1 MDKGYFTWI
10 LSSEVFHKER
20 SEISGVGVG
29 VVEAVI
35 LGQTERQVGW
45 DEGRVSPWAEYGDDV
60 CGKGRG
66 EEERHDA
73 DGEAHARVVEQRHPS
88 I

>member
-1 MDKGYFTWI
+1 MTLVKRLAF
-10 LSSEVFHKER
+10 
-20 SEISGVGVG
+20 
-29 VVEAVI
+29 
-35 LGQTERQVGW
+35 QQVAGALVT
-45 DEGRVSPWAEYGDDV
+45 RVSPWAEYGDDV